1 VVVAAGRVVMDWALE
16 VLRLKDVLKTV
27 EVEFSCV
34 DLEPFD
40 VYRGC
45 CASFSHVE
53 DVREVCKGGG
63 RFSSGWVFDGFPI
76 CGSVGVE
83 GGWRTSKTDW
93 FWRGGRRGSL
103 ALCFGFFMGSFGSF

>member
-1 VVVAAGRVVMDWALE
+1 MDWALE

-103 ALCFGFFMGSFGSF
+103 ALCFGLFMGSFGSF